1 MFAVNLAGQN
11 SQQAVTQGK
20 KSWKASECG
29 QHTRFIE
36 LAGEINTAMPVHV
49 VNRTAEAL
57 NELRKPMKGSRV
69 LVLGL
74 AYKPNVDDDRESP
87 SYVLLELL
95 KARGADVAYYDPY
108 VPVIRVTRE
117 HPHWAGTRSVSWNRE
132 TLQSFDAAIIAT
144 NHQAINYQELAD
156 WSACIVDTRN
166 AMAVVK
172 TKPGQVWKA

>member
-1 MFAVNLAGQN
+1 
-11 SQQAVTQGK
+11 
-20 KSWKASECG
+20 
-29 QHTRFIE
+29 
-36 LAGEINTAMPVHV
+36 
-49 VNRTAEAL
+49 
-57 NELRKPMKGSRV
+57 MKGSRV

-87 SYVLLELL
+87 SYVLLERL

-117 HPHWAGTRSVSWNRE
+117 HLHWAGTRSVSWNRE
-132 TLQSFDAAIIAT
+132 TVQSFDAVIIAT
-144 NHQAINYQELAD
+144 NHQVINYQELAD

-166 AMAVVK
+166 AMAAVK